1 MTAALL
7 CTKKLARVC
16 PSHARTHTSSTP
28 QVLEGDALDDLIDTL
43 LERDDAAR
51 LDKALDTLLAAVRP
65 PSVNGAK

>member
-1 MTAALL
+1 M
-7 CTKKLARVC
+7 
-16 PSHARTHTSSTP
+16 
-28 QVLEGDALDDLIDTL
+28 LEGDALDDLIDTL